1 MPIAVEPVLT
11 PPIGSLVMLAYLS
24 GLKLDVETA
33 ITLEQLNLLNPL
45 HCFFMLLQTTLQ
57 AINPELAE
65 GDSLEVFLEWW
76 IKCRIAAACATGKKS
91 IGLNKLFPFL
101 TNLKSG
107 EVSLPEHIS
116 KTSKYFVAKSDTLPL
131 ISSPTKS
138 MTDIAKSFN
147 ERAQFP
153 ITQECV
159 MFESLKGQ
167 GFDLLL
173 AFMSG
178 GRCHVLIFDAKSAE
192 VIPSSSNETVKPTTL
207 KCDQFT
213 NFLKLIDALK
223 ELSNTTELSSIC
235 QALVEGNYHFIYLT
249 TYADVKPDKNTDLS
263 KHPNLKITKKADAK
277 EFFGMM
283 WPVVKSFRS
292 MSSKMNR

>member
-1 MPIAVEPVLT
+1 MPIDTEPVLT

-24 GLKLDVETA
+24 GLKLDVKTA
-33 ITLEQLNLLNPL
+33 IALEHLNLLNPL

-57 AINPELAE
+57 AINPKRAE
-65 GDSLEVFLEWW
+65 GHSLEVFLEWW

-91 IGLNKLFPFL
+91 IGLEKLFPFL
-101 TNLKSG
+101 PNLESG
-107 EVSLPEHIS
+107 EVSLP
-116 KTSKYFVAKSDTLPL
+116 KFTSDSVSNYFVDKRSTLPL
-131 ISSPTKS
+131 ISNPTID

-147 ERAQFP
+147 MKAKFPQF
-153 ITQECV
+153 EKCV
-159 MFESLKGQ
+159 MFESKKGQ

-192 VIPSSSNETVKPTTL
+192 VIPSSSNETVRPVTL
-207 KCDQFT
+207 KCDQYKH
-213 NFLKLIDALK
+213 FLKLIEALK

-235 QALVEGNYHFIYLT
+235 KALVEGNYHFIYLT
-249 TYADVKPDKNTDLS
+249 TYPDVKPDKNTDLS
-263 KHPNLKITKKADAK
+263 KHPNLEITNKADTS

-292 MSSKMNR
+292 MSSKMK